1 MHHSSMVVGDPN
13 ASIYQSRTFS
23 QQQNSTM
30 LDGHGYNSILNGS
43 QQQSYDYHNHH
54 LQQQHQQQLSSIGGG
69 SYMIS
74 NRNHYVPSEYS
85 DTTRCCSLILYLKK
99 ITSYFS

>member
-1 MHHSSMVVGDPN
+1 MVGDPN
-13 ASIYQSRTFS
+13 ASVYQSRSFS

-43 QQQSYDYHNHH
+43 QQQSYDYHHQH
-54 LQQQHQQQLSSIGGG
+54 LQQQQLKHQQQQQP

-74 NRNHYVPSEYS
+74 NNRNHYVPSEYS
-85 DTTRCCSLILYLKK
+85 DSTRC
-99 ITSYFS
+99 